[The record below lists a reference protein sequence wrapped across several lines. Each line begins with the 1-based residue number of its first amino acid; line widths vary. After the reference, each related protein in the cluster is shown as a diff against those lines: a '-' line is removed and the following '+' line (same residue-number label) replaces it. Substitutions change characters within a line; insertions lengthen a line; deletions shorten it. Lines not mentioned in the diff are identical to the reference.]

1 MLAVISPAKSLDFK
15 TPVAAAI
22 RRKASQPQ
30 FLRDSSELVE
40 VLRGFTPNRLKKLM
54 RISDALAFEN
64 AERWQAFSTPFTTA
78 NAKPA
83 LQAFTGD
90 VYIGLEANTLSA
102 RDLNWAQSH
111 LRILSGLYGLLR
123 PLDLIQAYRLEMG
136 TAVKNPRG
144 KDLYQFWGDR
154 ITAKVNEDL
163 SSQRSPL
170 LVNLASNE
178 YYSAINPGAVEA
190 RIVTPVFK
198 DLSRSG
204 DYRVLSF
211 FAKRARG
218 AMVRHLID
226 SRANSLKAI
235 KSFNSL
241 GYQFS
246 ADASE
251 SDRLVF
257 LRDAPA

>member
-15 TPVAAAI
+15 TPVPAAI
-22 RRKASQPQ
+22 RRKTSQPQ
-30 FLRDSSELVE
+30 FLDDSRELVD

-64 AERWQAFSTPFTTA
+64 AQRWQAYSTPFTTA

-90 VYIGLEANTLSA
+90 VYIGLEAHTLSA

-136 TAVKNPRG
+136 TTLKNPRG

-154 ITAKVNEDL
+154 ITEKVNEDL
-163 SSQRSPL
+163 AGQRSPV

-178 YYSAINPGAVEA
+178 YYNAINPAAIDA

-198 DLSRSG
+198 DLSRG
-204 DYRVLSF
+204 QYRVLSF

-235 KSFNSL
+235 RSFSSL
-241 GYQFS
+241 GYRYS
-246 ADASE
+246 EDASDG
-251 SDRLVF
+251 DRMVF
-257 LRDAPA
+257 LRDEPV

>member
-1 MLAVISPAKSLDFK
+1 MLAVISPAKSLDF
-15 TPVAAAI
+15 TTAVPAAI
-22 RRKASQPQ
+22 RRKASQPR
-30 FLRDSSELVE
+30 LLDDSHELVD
-40 VLRGFTPNRLKKLM
+40 VLRAYTPARLKKLM

-64 AERWQAFSTPFTTA
+64 AERWQTYSTPFTTD

-90 VYIGLEANTLSA
+90 VYIGIEANTLSA
-102 RDLNWAQSH
+102 RDLNWAQNH

-136 TAVKNPRG
+136 TALKNPRG

-154 ITAKVNEDL
+154 ITATVNEDL
-163 SSQRSPL
+163 SDNKSKV

-178 YYSAINPGAVEA
+178 YFNAINPAAVEA

-198 DLSRSG
+198 DLSRG
-204 DYRVLSF
+204 QYRVLSF

-226 SRANSLKAI
+226 SRASTVKAI

-241 GYQFS
+241 GYRFS
-246 ADASE
+246 EEASE
-251 SDRLVF
+251 GDRIVF
-257 LRDAPA
+257 LRDEPA

>member
-1 MLAVISPAKSLDFK
+1 MLAVISPAKSLDFA
-15 TPVAAAI
+15 TPVPAAI

-30 FLRDSSELVE
+30 FLEDSLELVE

-64 AERWQAFSTPFTTA
+64 AERWQVFSTPFTPD

-90 VYIGLEANTLSA
+90 VYIGLEANTLTA
-102 RDLNWAQSH
+102 RDLNWAQNH
-111 LRILSGLYGLLR
+111 LRILSGLYGWLR

-136 TAVKNPRG
+136 TTLKNPRG

-154 ITAKVNEDL
+154 ITAKANEDL
-163 SSQRSPL
+163 KNQRTPV

-178 YYSAINPGAVEA
+178 YYSAINPAAIEA

-198 DLSRSG
+198 DLSRG
-204 DYRVLSF
+204 QYRVLSF

-226 SRANSLKAI
+226 SRASSLKAI
-235 KSFNSL
+235 RAFSSL
-241 GYQFS
+241 GYRYS
-246 ADASE
+246 EEASDG
-251 SDRLVF
+251 DRMVF
-257 LRDAPA
+257 LRDEPT